1 MKIGKGFMVASAVAG
16 LILSGG
22 VVAHAGDEAA
32 KEAKTGSEAVHC
44 AGTNACKG
52 QGSCAGADNAC
63 KAQNECKGKGWAEAE
78 SAEAC
83 TEAGGSVVTS

>member
-1 MKIGKGFMVASAVAG
+1 MKIGKGFMIASAVASLVLAGG
-16 LILSGG
+16 LTAQAEES
-22 VVAHAGDEAA
+22 
-32 KEAKTGSEAVHC
+32 TTSESTAVNC

-63 KAQNECKGKGWAEAE
+63 KAQNECKGHGWTEAE

-83 TEAGGSVVTS
+83 TEAGGTVVTS